1 MTFWKGVCA
10 MNQLTQT
17 ELENLRKIIGGH
29 GMIANKLETYA
40 QSATDQELKS
50 ILMQDAQSARQAQQ
64 QLLPFLQ

>member
-1 MTFWKGVCA
+1 

-17 ELENLRKIIGGH
+17 ELENLRKMIGEH

-40 QSATDQELKS
+40 ESAMDPELKS
-50 ILMQDAQSARQAQQ
+50 ILLRDAQSARQAQQ